1 MRYRESGLGEFLCGF
16 CAFVGATEFFVPSV
30 PCILLLFSPL
40 SFLNLSFSFF
50 GFLFCLLCRL
60 IHSSALRAL
69 SFVYSSSIIKTE
81 RTTLYSRA
89 VYNAG
94 RVHCIHIS
102 HRIVQLAACS
112 VGQSHNGKEKKSGQ
126 EGQEGQEGFKA
137 PQISLQNRPD
147 DNVRAILISTQ
158 AVLYCQLLTPLL
170 LS

>member
-1 MRYRESGLGEFLCGF
+1 M
-16 CAFVGATEFFVPSV
+16 
-30 PCILLLFSPL
+30 
-40 SFLNLSFSFF
+40 
-50 GFLFCLLCRL
+50 
-60 IHSSALRAL
+60 
-69 SFVYSSSIIKTE
+69 KTE

-102 HRIVQLAACS
+102 HRIVQPAMCL

-147 DNVRAILISTQ
+147 DNVRTILIS
-158 AVLYCQLLTPLL
+158 L
-170 LS
+170 